1 MADSDDPFSAPLS
14 FRADVLAGQVALIT
28 GGGTGLGRAIAIAM
42 ARLGATVV
50 LCGRRPEP
58 LAETAELIRSHG
70 GAAHP
75 HACSIRA
82 PDEIAAMLDEVFATF
97 GRVDILVNN
106 GGGQF
111 VQPAIDL
118 SPKGWHAVIDTNLT
132 GTWNMMQATAQRWR
146 DRAEEGRIVNV
157 VLDIWR
163 GIPGMAHSVAA
174 RAGVIYL
181 SKTLAVEWAPLGI
194 RVNCLAPGIVDT
206 GALEQY
212 PPDVQARIRTDA
224 NVQRRPAS
232 SLEVVEGCIYLALPS
247 ARFVTGEVLTVDGGQ
262 QLWGDVWAVSKPDYF
277 RFSS

>member
-1 MADSDDPFSAPLS
+1 MADADELFTAPLS
-14 FRADVLAGQVALIT
+14 FRADVLAGQVALVT
-28 GGGTGLGRAIAIAM
+28 GGGTGLGRTIAIAM

-50 LCGRRPEP
+50 ICGRRAEP
-58 LAETAELIRSHG
+58 LAETVALIRSHG
-70 GAAHP
+70 GEAHA
-75 HACSIRA
+75 HACSIRDPA
-82 PDEIAAMLDEVFATF
+82 QIATMLDAVFASL
-97 GRVDILVNN
+97 GRIDILVNN

-118 SPKGWHAVIDTNLT
+118 SAKGWHAVIDTNLN

-146 DRAEEGRIVNV
+146 DRAAEGRVVNV

-194 RVNCLAPGIVDT
+194 RINCVAPGIVET
-206 GALEQY
+206 AALAQY
-212 PPDVQARIRTDA
+212 PADVQAKIRTDA
-224 NVQRRPAS
+224 NVQRRPAAP
-232 SLEVVEGCIYLALPS
+232 LEVAEGCIYLALPS
-247 ARFVTGEVLTVDGGQ
+247 SRFVTGEVLTIDGGQ